1 MKATPLRLRNP
12 CIFATLAVALVWL
25 APQASAEPASTE
37 PASAT
42 AASSSGLSA
51 KQLAFPEES
60 QLEPLRWTALE
71 GWQQDDHVA
80 AFATFRASC
89 DPLARRLK
97 WLQRKNRSPRDSRPM
112 KKALME
118 VCTRAMTLENPD
130 PAAARAFFEENFW
143 PVKVGKLGEETGL
156 LTGYYEPIIQGS
168 RFPSD
173 EYTVPVYRTP
183 PDLVARGRRTA
194 NGGFPNKGFVG
205 RRVGSKLVPYHERTE
220 IEEGVLAGNGLE
232 ICWVKD
238 PVDAFF
244 MQIQG
249 SARVKLDTGK
259 TLRLNYAAHNGH
271 PYTPVG
277 RILIQRNEVTKEQM
291 SMERIRQWMDN
302 NPDGG
307 KDLRRANKS
316 YVFMRET
323 GLANDVEPT
332 GAQGVPLT
340 PGRSIAVDKKLH
352 VYGTPFF
359 ISAELPI
366 ESERPETPF
375 RRLMVAQDTG
385 SAIVGVAR
393 ADIYFGAGEEAG
405 KIGGRIKQQGRFVM
419 LMPKSIDPDLMNT
432 KIPLPPP
439 RPHHPDDPVLVATAA
454 SGVFNVRDDRTKEA
468 PAGLA
473 YAPANAPVNV
483 PVPRPAAA
491 KAEYEQA
498 ADAVPLPLSRP
509 SVAEQISHV
518 QNHLP
523 QWLVSVM
530 PISQAEAAP
539 LVPLKTRTFAS
550 VESAIS
556 AAVAAPAAFAAPAV
570 TQAAAT
576 DAMIRKMV
584 RVLGVPLPRARPQG
598 KTPVKR

>member
-1 MKATPLRLRNP
+1 
-12 CIFATLAVALVWL
+12 
-25 APQASAEPASTE
+25 
-37 PASAT
+37 
-42 AASSSGLSA
+42 
-51 KQLAFPEES
+51 
-60 QLEPLRWTALE
+60 
-71 GWQQDDHVA
+71 
-80 AFATFRASC
+80 
-89 DPLARRLK
+89 
-97 WLQRKNRSPRDSRPM
+97 
-112 KKALME
+112 ME
-118 VCTRAMTLENPD
+118 VCARAMALENPD
-130 PAAARAFFEENFW
+130 PATARGFFEENFW

-194 NGGFPNKGFVG
+194 NGGFPNKGLVG

-302 NPDGG
+302 NPEGG

-432 KIPLPPP
+432 KIPLPLP
-439 RPHHPDDPVLVATAA
+439 RPRHPDDPVLVATAA
-454 SGVFNVRDDRTKEA
+454 SGVFKVRDDRTKEA

-473 YAPANAPVNV
+473 YAPADAPVNV
-483 PVPRPAAA
+483 PVPRPTAA
-491 KAEYEQA
+491 KAEHEQTA
-498 ADAVPLPLSRP
+498 HAVPLPLSRP
-509 SVAEQISHV
+509 SVAEQMSHA

-556 AAVAAPAAFAAPAV
+556 AAVSAPAAFAAPAV

-584 RVLGVPLPRARPQG
+584 RVVSVPLPRARPQG
-598 KTPVKR
+598 KTPAKR

>member
-1 MKATPLRLRNP
+1 
-12 CIFATLAVALVWL
+12 
-25 APQASAEPASTE
+25 
-37 PASAT
+37 
-42 AASSSGLSA
+42 
-51 KQLAFPEES
+51 
-60 QLEPLRWTALE
+60 
-71 GWQQDDHVA
+71 
-80 AFATFRASC
+80 
-89 DPLARRLK
+89 
-97 WLQRKNRSPRDSRPM
+97 
-112 KKALME
+112 ME
-118 VCTRAMTLENPD
+118 LENPD
-130 PAAARAFFEENFW
+130 AAAARAFFEENFW

-168 RFPSD
+168 RFPSY

-194 NGGFPNKGFVG
+194 SGGFPNKGFVG
-205 RRVGSKLVPYHERTE
+205 RHVGSKLVPYHERTD

-259 TLRLNYAAHNGH
+259 TLRLNYASHNGH

-277 RILIQRNEVTKEQM
+277 RILIERNEVTKEQM
-291 SMERIRQWMDN
+291 SMDRIRQWMDN
-302 NPDGG
+302 NPEGG
-307 KDLRRANKS
+307 KLLRRANKS

-366 ESERPETPF
+366 ESEQPVTPF

-405 KIGGRIKQQGRFVM
+405 RIGGRIKQQGRFVM
-419 LMPKSIDPDLMNT
+419 LMPRSIDPDLMKT
-432 KIPLPPP
+432 KIPLPLP
-439 RPHHPDDPVLVATAA
+439 RPRHPDDPILVATAA
-454 SGVFNVRDDRTKEA
+454 SGVFKVRDDKRQET
-468 PAGLA
+468 PPGLA
-473 YAPANAPVNV
+473 YAPATEPAVLPI
-483 PVPRPAAA
+483 RPSG
-491 KAEYEQA
+491 AEGERQQTA
-498 ADAVPLPLSRP
+498 HVPLPLSRP
-509 SVAEQISHV
+509 
-518 QNHLP
+518 
-523 QWLVSVM
+523 
-530 PISQAEAAP
+530 
-539 LVPLKTRTFAS
+539 
-550 VESAIS
+550 
-556 AAVAAPAAFAAPAV
+556 
-570 TQAAAT
+570 
-576 DAMIRKMV
+576 
-584 RVLGVPLPRARPQG
+584 
-598 KTPVKR
+598 